1 MLEQNP
7 EDDSGGEY
15 RLGFDPVRFVNA
27 VQGSYRITNERY
39 PVSLTWLAGDC
50 CFFGHPS
57 SVTF

>member
-15 RLGFDPVRFVNA
+15 RLGFDTVRFVNA

-39 PVSLTWLAGDC
+39 PKSLIGWLVTAI
-50 CFFGHPS
+50 F
-57 SVTF
+57 SVILAA